1 MKKNLKLF
9 LLMLLALMTSLP
21 TVVLADD
28 DEPEPDDIP
37 IEPYPHIKIP
47 RPRARALN
55 FNVEVYPECSY
66 CNGIVT
72 ISAAPDIT
80 SISAE
85 VECLEDGQVWSD
97 SSAGNI
103 LVLEVSADPGTYGLL
118 LTLSN
123 GKSYYGEYSIQ

>member
-37 IEPYPHIKIP
+37 IVPYPRIKIP

-55 FNVEVYPECSY
+55 VEVYPECSY
-66 CNGIVT
+66 YNGVVK
-72 ISAAPDIT
+72 ISAEPDIT
-80 SISAE
+80 GISAE
-85 VECLEDGQVWSD
+85 VEDLEGGQVWSD
-97 SSAGNI
+97 SSVGNI
-103 LVLEVSADPGTYGLL
+103 LVLEVSTDPGSYSLL

>member
-66 CNGIVT
+66 YNGAVT
-72 ISAAPDIT
+72 ISAEPDIT

-97 SSAGNI
+97 SSAGNM